1 MSTLRKTVT
10 WMLLLAALGA
20 AGGGAYVWRLWNDSH
35 RIIRDQLE
43 IALVEKVPSWDVSFE
58 DVELDLSGTLTLTN
72 VALRL
77 REHEGSL
84 VEVPQ
89 LVVALDR
96 ELLKNNVFRIQRVTL
111 HEPSV
116 WVNREASGSW
126 NWQFLTPPP
135 ESDAPCPVIDIVH
148 GTIVV
153 HSVRTNQLPETSF
166 SCRSV
171 NGRFVPSGHRRY
183 AVRIVTDVDHAG
195 ALAIVGSVDLKQ
207 KAFQLTGDI
216 AALDTQ
222 RGALDVAAGLSP
234 ELRQQV
240 TALSEQKTVGD
251 WSAAP
256 TGPAHPRPVT
266 STSSQVPLRVATAE
280 TPRSEFSLPEL
291 GVQAQLDVHFELNRA
306 GATAPVEYS
315 VAATIH
321 EGQIVNPALPV
332 PLYNLKGRI
341 RATQQRVEI
350 EDVSAAAANGESQL
364 RISGSLDR
372 KASSW
377 SKDLTIKAVNIVLD
391 PSVREYVHNDT
402 WRRMYDQIQPAGRF
416 NLDVR
421 VAHDGGAKWDVTLN
435 EFTAIECSLLHEQF
449 QYPIHR
455 ITGSVWQPGG
465 GRDFQIKL
473 DGYAG
478 DRPVHLEGQA
488 RNPGPELEA
497 TVHITATDI
506 PLDRR
511 VLDALALPKYE
522 KVRRALELL
531 QLQGLA
537 KVDGTLRRAAGP
549 NQKFSLALHVDV
561 HDGELNYEQFPYR
574 ITQLSGTID
583 YDPALAPIWFF
594 RKLKGVHVNSR
605 GEGTPVVLTS
615 RESSFDLRQPP
626 GELVLDLTA
635 ENAAIDTDLMA
646 ACITA
651 SPSLRRIWTEL
662 TPSGDLDLDVDLRW
676 RPGPGSKVD
685 VQLPRV
691 ALSNGRMTLRGI
703 PLEWSNVNGA
713 FSWSKGTASIQSLYG
728 EHGGTTLEIVTGP
741 EVGAAYVEIEPQP
754 NLDWHAH
761 FDAIRIRG
769 LQCDSELRGALPS
782 GLAEVIKSLDPQGP
796 LNTDL
801 SIDLKGAAPPNDTV
815 TASWSQRVH
824 LPGNRITAGVVL
836 DQASGLVE
844 IVKGTWDGT
853 AAVVEGFINLQA
865 ARALNMPLQSIR
877 GPFTVDGNVV
887 TIGTPDWRQQEW
899 GLAAPVVHDPKNQFA
914 GLDLR
919 VDQFFHD
926 EQHKGR
932 LGVNA
937 VAFVDPE
944 NAENSQYRAAVVVRD
959 ASLRAWARER
969 KIRVDKLRGS
979 INGRLTLQGRGSSG
993 RTIVGDGFMKISD
1006 AELFDLPVFAAM
1018 MPMLNF
1024 KRTGNTLFN
1033 EGFADFRLQD
1043 GLVIY
1048 NAIDLTGDAFELV
1061 GQGNMQYTSDS
1072 RGALHLDFY
1081 SKANDQLLGGF
1092 GRLPIVSPLLFD
1104 NWIHVEV
1111 TGTTDNPK
1119 VRQLPGNPAETMR
1132 GLLQDIGKLQ
1142 SQMMTPFSFPAQNF
1156 QPQGMRTRPPG
1167 R

>member
-1 MSTLRKTVT
+1 
-10 WMLLLAALGA
+10 MLLLSALGA

-35 RIIRDQLE
+35 RIIREQLE
-43 IALVEKVPSWDVSFE
+43 IALVEKVPDWDVSFE

-84 VEVPQ
+84 VEVPE

-96 ELLKNNVFRIQRVTL
+96 ELLKNNVFRLQRVTL

-116 WVNREASGSW
+116 WVNREASGAW
-126 NWQFLTPPP
+126 NWQALTPPP

-171 NGRFVPSGHRRY
+171 NGRLVPSGHRRY

-195 ALAIVGSVDLKQ
+195 SLAINGSMDLKQ
-207 KAFQLTGDI
+207 KAFHLIGDI

-240 TALSEQKTVGD
+240 TALSEQKSVGD
-251 WSAAP
+251 WSSASS
-256 TGPAHPRPVT
+256 GPAHPRPIT
-266 STSSQVPLRVATAE
+266 TKNGQVPVRVATAE
-280 TPRSEFSLPEL
+280 APRSEFSLPEL
-291 GVQAQLDVHFELNRA
+291 GVQAQLDVHFELNRT

-321 EGQIVNPALPV
+321 AGQIVNPALPV
-332 PLYNLKGRI
+332 PLHNLKGRI

-372 KASSW
+372 RGSSW
-377 SKDLTIKAVNIVLD
+377 SKDLTVKAVNIVLD

-402 WRRMYDQIQPAGRF
+402 WRRTYDQIQPAGRF

-455 ITGSVWQPGG
+455 ITGSVWQDQ
-465 GRDFQIKL
+465 RDFLIKL
-473 DGYAG
+473 DGFAG
-478 DRPVHLEGQA
+478 DRPVHLEGTA

-497 TVHITATDI
+497 VLRITAADV
-506 PLDRR
+506 PLDNR

-522 KVRRALELL
+522 KVRNALKTL

-537 KVDGTLRRAAGP
+537 NVDGTLRRPAGP

-561 HDGELNYEQFPYR
+561 HDGALNYEKFPYR
-574 ITQLSGTID
+574 VTQLSGTID

-594 RKLKGVHVNSR
+594 RNLKGVHTNSR
-605 GEGTPVVLTS
+605 NEGAPVVLTS
-615 RESSFDLRQPP
+615 PESSFDLRQPP
-626 GELVLDLTA
+626 GELVLDLA
-635 ENAAIDTDLMA
+635 VENAPIDSDLMA
-646 ACITA
+646 ACIIA
-651 SPSLRRIWTEL
+651 SPSLSRIWKEL
-662 TPSGDLDLDVDLRW
+662 SPSGDLDLDVDLRW

-685 VQLPRV
+685 VRLPRV
-691 ALSNGRMTLRGI
+691 ALSNGRITLRGI
-703 PLEWSNVNGA
+703 PLEWSNATGA
-713 FSWSKGTASIQSLYG
+713 FSWSDGTASIQSLYG

-741 EVGAAYVEIEPQP
+741 DVGTAYVEIEPQP

-761 FDAIRIRG
+761 FDEIRIRN
-769 LQCDSELRGALPS
+769 LHCDPELRGALPP
-782 GLAEVIKSLDPQGP
+782 GLADVIASLDPQGP
-796 LNTDL
+796 VNTDL
-801 SIDLKGAAPPNDTV
+801 SIDLKGAAPPNNTV

-853 AAVVEGFINLQA
+853 AAVVEGYINLQA
-865 ARALNMPLQSIR
+865 ARALSMPLRSIR
-877 GPFTVDGNVV
+877 GPFTVDGNVI
-887 TIGTPDWRQQEW
+887 TIGTPNWQQQYW
-899 GLAAPVVHDPKNQFA
+899 GLTAPVVHDPDRNPFR
-914 GLDLR
+914 GLDMR
-919 VDQFFHD
+919 VDEFFND

-932 LGVNA
+932 LGINA
-937 VAFVDPE
+937 VAIVDTE
-944 NAENSQYRAAVVVRD
+944 NKENSTYRAQVIVSD

-969 KIRVDKLRGS
+969 RIRVDRLRGS
-979 INGRLTLQGRGSSG
+979 INGRLNLQGRGSSG
-993 RTIVGDGFMKISD
+993 RSMVGDGFMKISN

-1024 KRTGNTLFN
+1024 KRSGATLFN

-1048 NAIDLTGDAFELV
+1048 NAIDLSGDAFNLV
-1061 GQGNMQYTSDS
+1061 GKGSMQYTSDS

-1081 SKANDQLLGGF
+1081 SKANDQFLGVVGK
-1092 GRLPIVSPLLFD
+1092 LPILSPLLLD

-1119 VRQLPGNPAETMR
+1119 VRQLPGDPAESLK
-1132 GLLQDIGKLQ
+1132 GLLLDINKLQ
-1142 SQMMTPFSFPAQNF
+1142 SQMMNPFMPFPQNSP
-1156 QPQGMRTRPPG
+1156 QQGMRPRASG